1 MAPPPKTVRV
11 CVVGA
16 GPSGLSF
23 LYYVN
28 QIKESISS
36 NIKNPENISVD
47 VVCYEKHATFG
58 GLWNLSWRVGKF
70 TYYKKKMMRLNII
83 TFKKISLFNHKF
95 S

>member
-1 MAPPPKTVRV
+1 MAPKTVRV

-23 LYYVN
+23 LYYAN
-28 QIKESISS
+28 KIKESISS
-36 NIKNPENISVD
+36 NIKNPENVSVD

-70 TYYKKKMMRLNII
+70 TYYKKKWWGWIL
-83 TFKKISLFNHKF
+83 
-95 S
+95 

>member
-1 MAPPPKTVRV
+1 MAPKTVRV

-23 LYYVN
+23 LYYAN

-36 NIKNPENISVD
+36 NIKNPENINVD

-58 GLWNLSWRVGKF
+58 GLWNMSWRVGKL
-70 TYYKKKMMRLNII
+70 TNYTITEKKSMRLRII
-83 TFKKISLFNHKF
+83 TFKKIS
-95 S
+95 